1 MTKSVTICH
10 RANVKRLKWIFF
22 VRRANVTIF
31 QANVISPLH
40 LLLFKYIAN
49 IKRVKL
55 FFLMK
60 VNMTKSDA
68 NIKFSII
75 FAAL

>member
-1 MTKSVTICH
+1 MDFFCEES
-10 RANVKRLKWIFF
+10 KRDYFSSKCDFAITFIT
-22 VRRANVTIF
+22 VQI
-31 QANVISPLH
+31 H
-40 LLLFKYIAN
+40 CKYKESKI
-49 IKRVKL
+49 I
-55 FFLMK
+55 FLMK